1 MGAFYRRG
9 TAQEARPA
17 RGLVLA
23 QTQKILPSRML
34 GYPQYALPNSSCLAA
49 FADTSSRIR

>member
-1 MGAFYRRG
+1 MGAFYRRC